1 MAHRAGLARQ
11 GPSMEIKQLRY
22 FVKVAELSSVGKA
35 SDLLNI
41 AQPTLSRQIR
51 ALEHE
56 LKTNLFARDGRGVR
70 LTVLGRRFLEHA
82 RGILHAA
89 DTAMDALN
97 EEKSVYQG
105 KVVVGMTPSIGRR
118 LIPDYVERFAERFPK
133 ASLAVVEGYS
143 QPLVEQV
150 VMGKLDF
157 AILLNPSASPNL
169 VIDPVGVEA
178 LYLIGSAPVGDD
190 VESVTLSSI
199 AGLQLIMPHTLHTI
213 RPLLEYEA
221 ARLGVMLNIAFEID
235 SVRSISELVQKGR
248 FHTVMPLDSMRGGE
262 GQGLHWQKIVSPIM
276 EVTLCLI
283 QPVRRPRTALP
294 LEAAALVRAM
304 LSRMLGLPASS
315 ERSLPQTNTHR
326 DVPVR
331 ELTDTPDDGI
341 PAIQPLSMRG
351 GRAADGA
358 DRFDQLPDRAVC
370 LSGRGGHEISL
381 QNGNEHAECIVSRS
395 RANHGGRAQ
404 MREE

>member
-1 MAHRAGLARQ
+1 
-11 GPSMEIKQLRY
+11 MEIKQLRY

-51 ALEHE
+51 ALELE

-70 LTVLGRRFLEHA
+70 LTALGRRFLEHA

-97 EEKSVYQG
+97 QDRSVYEG
-105 KVVVGMTPSIGRR
+105 KVVVGMTPSVGRR

-133 ASLAVVEGYS
+133 ASLSVVEGYS

-169 VIDPVGVEA
+169 VIDPVGAEA
-178 LYLIGSAPVGDD
+178 LYLIGSAPVGDN
-190 VESVTLSSI
+190 VEGVTLSDI
-199 AGLQLIMPHTLHTI
+199 AGLPLIMPHTIHTI

-221 ARLGVMLNIAFEID
+221 ARLGVMLNISFEID

-248 FHTVMPLDSMRGGE
+248 GYTVMQLDSMRGSE
-262 GQGLHWQKIVSPIM
+262 GHGLHWQKIVSPVI

-283 QPVRRPRTALP
+283 RPVRRPQTALP
-294 LEAAALVRAM
+294 LEAAALARTM
-304 LSRMLGLPASS
+304 LSKMLGLPAVSDHRSS
-315 ERSLPQTNTHR
+315 GEQTPR
-326 DVPVR
+326 RAGPGI
-331 ELTDTPDDGI
+331 DGH
-341 PAIQPLSMRG
+341 P
-351 GRAADGA
+351 
-358 DRFDQLPDRAVC
+358 
-370 LSGRGGHEISL
+370 
-381 QNGNEHAECIVSRS
+381 
-395 RANHGGRAQ
+395 
-404 MREE
+404 

>member
-51 ALEHE
+51 ALELE

-70 LTVLGRRFLEHA
+70 LTALGRRFLEHA

-97 EEKSVYQG
+97 EGRSVYEG
-105 KVVVGMTPSIGRR
+105 KVVVGMTPSVGRR
-118 LIPDYVERFAERFPK
+118 LIPDYVERFTEHFPK
-133 ASLAVVEGYS
+133 ASLSVVEGYS
-143 QPLVEQV
+143 QALAEQV

-157 AILLNPSASPNL
+157 AILLNPSASSNL
-169 VIDPVGVEA
+169 VIDPVGAES
-178 LYLIGSAPVGDD
+178 LYLIGSTPVGDNA
-190 VESVTLSSI
+190 ESVTLSSL
-199 AGLQLIMPHTLHTI
+199 AGLPLIMPHTIHTI

-248 FHTVMPLDSMRGGE
+248 GHTVMPLNSMRGPE
-262 GQGLHWQKIVSPIM
+262 GKGLHWQKIANPEIA
-276 EVTLCLI
+276 VTICLI
-283 QPVRRPRTALP
+283 QPGRRPQTALS
-294 LEAAALVRAM
+294 LEAAALAKAS
-304 LSRMLGLPASS
+304 LLDLLELPAP
-315 ERSLPQTNTHR
+315 E
-326 DVPVR
+326 
-331 ELTDTPDDGI
+331 
-341 PAIQPLSMRG
+341 
-351 GRAADGA
+351 
-358 DRFDQLPDRAVC
+358 
-370 LSGRGGHEISL
+370 
-381 QNGNEHAECIVSRS
+381 
-395 RANHGGRAQ
+395 
-404 MREE
+404 

>member
-1 MAHRAGLARQ
+1 MAHCAVLARQ

-51 ALEHE
+51 ALELE

-97 EEKSVYQG
+97 ADRSVYEG
-105 KVVVGMTPSIGRR
+105 KVVVGMTPSVGRR
-118 LIPDYVERFAERFPK
+118 LIPDYVERFTERFPK
-133 ASLAVVEGYS
+133 ASLSVVEGYS
-143 QPLVEQV
+143 QALAEQV

-169 VIDPVGVEA
+169 VIDPVGAEA
-178 LYLIGSAPVGDD
+178 LYLIGSTPVDDD
-190 VESVTLSSI
+190 VESVKLSSI
-199 AGLQLIMPHTLHTI
+199 AGVPLIMPHTIHTI

-221 ARLGVMLNIAFEID
+221 ARLGLMLNIAFEID

-248 FHTVMPLDSMRGGE
+248 GYTVMPLDSMRGSE
-262 GQGLHWQKIVSPIM
+262 GHGLHWQKIVSPEIK
-276 EVTLCLI
+276 VTLCLI
-283 QPVRRPRTALP
+283 RPVRRPQTALP
-294 LEAAALVRAM
+294 LEAAALAKTALSKM
-304 LSRMLGLPASS
+304 LRLP
-315 ERSLPQTNTHR
+315 E
-326 DVPVR
+326 V
-331 ELTDTPDDGI
+331 
-341 PAIQPLSMRG
+341 
-351 GRAADGA
+351 
-358 DRFDQLPDRAVC
+358 
-370 LSGRGGHEISL
+370 
-381 QNGNEHAECIVSRS
+381 
-395 RANHGGRAQ
+395 
-404 MREE
+404 